1 MLALISAIASVINA
15 IVAVFELVRSEMKKR
30 HPKNHLWISTG
41 DFLEFGVYQLIIYK
55 KKNLVNRRN

>member
-1 MLALISAIASVINA
+1 MVINA
-15 IVAVFELVRSEMKKR
+15 IVAVFELVRSEVKNR
-30 HPKNHLWISTG
+30 HQKNHLWISTG